1 MKRRIFTVLVSLA
14 FTIALI
20 LCLGVVAFA
29 EETGFILSDISIAV
43 EEPQAGEEST
53 AGQFFSND
61 EFSASIGWSTTQ
73 DGSDSNDFNYKPFVA
88 GETYYA
94 DIYITAKENCQ
105 FEDGTTVRINGTP
118 YTASF
123 VAGSGQPRFIAVYD
137 VPFAVKEDVVIIPAD
152 IYVGGIAVTD
162 ENAAD
167 ILADGK
173 VCYDKETKTLTLNG
187 ATITGYHT
195 VLIGEENGYAG
206 IYSKVKGLKINLAG
220 TNAITF
226 EDEMNDSFTGIYS
239 SDDLEICGEGS
250 LAVKAFNGVM
260 SFGNL
265 SVDNCKITFSTIG
278 LSGMRTITVNGAT
291 LAAGYCTAITET
303 GDITVKNATVTEGG
317 IGMALMTETGKMVIE
332 DSKITSNSEEGALF
346 LNDAL
351 TIKNSTLDIK
361 SGGSFG
367 IFCGELYLEGTKC
380 NVTMNCD
387 AGYAIYAANI
397 KMKKCEIDISVVATS
412 DSAMGIISTKDVKIE
427 DSAVNVDVRCSDET
441 AVAIGTMGGSINL
454 SNTTAS
460 LVAKSDGA
468 YGLYAQSVN
477 LTDCDIKIDATAI
490 ATESFSA
497 GILAEGGS
505 VKLIGGK
512 IDITV
517 SGPVLD
523 GHKISSGIKMTN
535 ELLCPELVG
544 VDLMIKAPVAMTA
557 APYLTLYGEEYVIEA
572 SENVYGDNPVEYDAE
587 NIKSYKF
594 FYIHGLEDETEPD
607 NPNGTPGNPPEKN
620 GLGTGAVIGIV
631 CGAIGG
637 AAVIGG
643 GIFALIWFVIKK
655 KSFADFIAI
664 FVKK

>member
-1 MKRRIFTVLVSLA
+1 MKRKIFTVLVSLA
-14 FTIALI
+14 FALSLI
-20 LCLGVVAFA
+20 FCLGVVAFA
-29 EETGFILSDISIAV
+29 EGAGFILSDISITV
-43 EEPQAGEEST
+43 EVPQAGEEST

-73 DGSDSNDFNYKPFVA
+73 DGSDLNDFNYKPFVA

-94 DIYITAKENCQ
+94 DIYITAKDNCQ
-105 FEDGTTVRINGTP
+105 FEEGTTVRINGTP

-123 VAGSGQPRFIAVYD
+123 VSGSGQPRFIAVYD
-137 VPFAVKEDVVIIPAD
+137 VPFTVKEVVVIIPAD

-173 VCYDKETKTLTLNG
+173 ACYDKETKTLTLNG
-187 ATITGYHT
+187 AAITGYNT

-206 IYSKVKGLKINLAG
+206 LYSKVKGLKINLVG
-220 TNAITF
+220 TNEITF

-265 SVDNCKITFSTIG
+265 LVENCKITFSNIG
-278 LSGMRTITVNGAT
+278 LSGMRNITVNGAT

-303 GDITVKNATVTEGG
+303 GDITVKNTTVTEGG
-317 IGMALMTETGKMVIE
+317 IGATLMTETGKMVIE

-397 KMKKCEIDISVVATS
+397 KIKNCEIDISIVATS
-412 DSAMGIISTKDVKIE
+412 DSAMGIVSAKDVKIE
-427 DSAVNVDVRCSDET
+427 DSTVNIDVRCSEET
-441 AVAIGTMGGSINL
+441 AIAIGTMGGVINI
-454 SNTTAS
+454 SNTTAK

-468 YGLYAQSVN
+468 YGLYAQSIN
-477 LTDCDIKIDATAI
+477 LTDCNIKIDATAI
-490 ATESFSA
+490 AQESFSA
-497 GILAEGGS
+497 GILSEGGS

-523 GHKISSGIKMTN
+523 GHKISSGINMTN
-535 ELLCPELVG
+535 ELLCPEFVG
-544 VDLMIKAPVAMTA
+544 VDLMIKAPVAMTS

-594 FYIHGLEDETEPD
+594 FYIHGLEDETEP
-607 NPNGTPGNPPEKN
+607 GNPPEKN
-620 GLGTGAVIGIV
+620 GLGTGAIIGIV
-631 CGAIGG
+631 AGG
-637 AAVIGG
+637 CSVG
-643 GIFALIWFVIKK
+643 GIGIFCLIWFVIKK
-655 KSFADFIAI
+655 KSFADLIAI

>member
-1 MKRRIFTVLVSLA
+1 MKRKIFTVLASLA
-14 FTIALI
+14 FALSLI
-20 LCLGVVAFA
+20 FCLGVVAFA
-29 EETGFILSDISIAV
+29 EEAGFILSDISITV

-73 DGSDSNDFNYKPFVA
+73 DGSDLNDFNYKPFVA

-94 DIYITAKENCQ
+94 DIYITAKDNCQ
-105 FEDGTTVRINGTP
+105 FEEGTTVRINGTP

-123 VAGSGQPRFIAVYD
+123 VSGSGQPRFIAVYD
-137 VPFAVKEDVVIIPAD
+137 VPFTVKEDVVIIPAD

-187 ATITGYHT
+187 AAITGYNT

-206 IYSKVKGLKINLAG
+206 IYSKVKGLKINLVG
-220 TNAITF
+220 TNEITF

-250 LAVKAFNGVM
+250 LSVKAFNGVM

-265 SVDNCKITFSTIG
+265 SVENCKLTFSNIG
-278 LSGMRTITVNGAT
+278 LSGMRNITVNGAT

-303 GDITVKNATVTEGG
+303 GDITVKNTTVTEGG
-317 IGMALMTETGKMVIE
+317 IGATLMTETGKMVIE
-332 DSKITSNSEEGALF
+332 DSEITSNSEGGALF
-346 LNDAL
+346 LHDAL

-387 AGYAIYAANI
+387 AGYAICAANI
-397 KMKKCEIDISVVATS
+397 KMKNCEIDISAVATS

-427 DSAVNVDVRCSDET
+427 DSTVNIDVRCSKET
-441 AVAIGTMGGSINL
+441 AIAIGTMGGGINI
-454 SNTTAS
+454 SNTTAK

-468 YGLYAQSVN
+468 YGLYAQNIN
-477 LTDCDIKIDATAI
+477 LTDCNIKIDATAI

-497 GILAEGGS
+497 GILSEGGS

-523 GHKISSGIKMTN
+523 EHKISSGINMTN

-544 VDLMIKAPVAMTA
+544 VDLTIKAPVAMTA

-572 SENVYGDNPVEYDAE
+572 SENIYGDDPIEYNSE
-587 NIKSYKF
+587 NIRSYKF
-594 FYIHGLEDETEPD
+594 FRIYGASANQDHDDI
-607 NPNGTPGNPPEKN
+607 PGSTPEKN
-620 GLGTGAVIGIV
+620 GLGAGAIIGIV
-631 CGAIGG
+631 IGSVAVVGIGG
-637 AAVIGG
+637 VGG
-643 GIFALIWFVIKK
+643 FALFWFVIKK
-655 KSFADFIAI
+655 KSFADLIAV
-664 FVKK
+664 FKKK

>member
-1 MKRRIFTVLVSLA
+1 MKRKIFTVLVSLA
-14 FTIALI
+14 FALSLI
-20 LCLGVVAFA
+20 FCLGVVAFA
-29 EETGFILSDISIAV
+29 EEAGFILSDISIPV

-73 DGSDSNDFNYKPFVA
+73 DGSDLNDFNYKTFVA

-94 DIYITAKENCQ
+94 DIYITAKDNCQ
-105 FEDGTTVRINGTP
+105 FEEGTTVRINGTP

-123 VAGSGQPRFIAVYD
+123 VSGSGQPRFIAVYD
-137 VPFAVKEDVVIIPAD
+137 VPFTVKEDVVIIPAD

-187 ATITGYHT
+187 AAITGYNT

-206 IYSKVKGLKINLAG
+206 IYSKVKGFKINLVG
-220 TNAITF
+220 TNEITF

-250 LAVKAFNGVM
+250 LSVKAFNGVM

-265 SVDNCKITFSTIG
+265 SVENCKITFSNIG
-278 LSGMRTITVNGAT
+278 LSGMRNITVNGAT

-303 GDITVKNATVTEGG
+303 GDITVKNTTVTEGG
-317 IGMALMTETGKMVIE
+317 IGAALMTDTGTMVIE
-332 DSKITSNSEEGALF
+332 DSKITSNSEGGALF

-367 IFCGELYLEGTKC
+367 IFCGELYLEGTKY

-387 AGYAIYAANI
+387 AGYAICAANI
-397 KMKKCEIDISVVATS
+397 KIKNCEIDISAVATS

-427 DSAVNVDVRCSDET
+427 DSTVNIDVRCSKET
-441 AVAIGTMGGSINL
+441 AIAIGTMGGGINI
-454 SNTTAS
+454 SNTTAK

-468 YGLYAQSVN
+468 YGLYAQSIN
-477 LTDCDIKIDATAI
+477 LTDCNIKIDATAI
-490 ATESFSA
+490 ATDSFSA
-497 GILAEGGS
+497 GILSEGGS

-523 GHKISSGIKMTN
+523 EHKISSGINMTN

-544 VDLMIKAPVAMTA
+544 VDLTIKAPVAMTA

-572 SENVYGDNPVEYDAE
+572 SENIYGDDPIEYNSE
-587 NIKSYKF
+587 NIRSYKF
-594 FYIHGLEDETEPD
+594 FRIYGASANQD
-607 NPNGTPGNPPEKN
+607 PGDIPGSTPEKN
-620 GLGTGAVIGIV
+620 GLGTGAIIGIV
-631 CGAIGG
+631 IGSVSVVGIGG
-637 AAVIGG
+637 
-643 GIFALIWFVIKK
+643 FALFWFVIKK
-655 KSFADFIAI
+655 KSFADLIAI